1 MTACFL
7 AGLSSVASDTAEE
20 KEIPDLLHSTAAFPT
35 GLSKTLLSFLTTR

>member
-20 KEIPDLLHSTAAFPT
+20 KEIPDLLKFTAAYPTAVKAFKDFP
-35 GLSKTLLSFLTTR
+35 F